1 MNEEAQEGRRSRRA
15 RKTPEHLIFRMGF
28 EPFLKNFAAPV
39 LKKQK
44 TLNPKPPHDIEPVGV
59 KQKAM
64 CPFCSELV
72 LKQKLKRHIDSIHH
86 SEMCSEDLFE
96 EKDGNEADRAL
107 EPIMR

>member
-1 MNEEAQEGRRSRRA
+1 
-15 RKTPEHLIFRMGF
+15 MGF
-28 EPFLKNFAAPV
+28 EPFLKDFAAPV

-44 TLNPKPPHDIEPVGV
+44 TSNPKPPHDIEPVGV

-96 EKDGNEADRAL
+96 EKDPLATAQTSL
-107 EPIMR
+107 LW